1 MLLNENGVKNF
12 TNNQAEA
19 INKQFGQKFATVPS
33 LFENVLVRTKEFKKE
48 YIIKKADTM
57 GADRMRARPKAQL
70 QRAERR
76 ETLMKNFHNLDENQ
90 KMLQLIDTLEA
101 ISSA

>member
-1 MLLNENGVKNF
+1 
-12 TNNQAEA
+12 
-19 INKQFGQKFATVPS
+19 
-33 LFENVLVRTKEFKKE
+33 
-48 YIIKKADTM
+48 M

-76 ETLMKNFHNLDENQ
+76 ETLMQNFHNLPENQ
-90 KMLQLIDTLEA
+90 KLTQLIETLEA

>member
-1 MLLNENGVKNF
+1 MSE
-12 TNNQAEA
+12 
-19 INKQFGQKFATVPS
+19 
-33 LFENVLVRTKEFKKE
+33 VRTPNERIQKRL
-48 YIIKKADTM
+48 YNKKAETI

-76 ETLMKNFHNLDENQ
+76 ETLMQNFHNLHENQ
-90 KMLQLIDTLEA
+90 KLIQLIETLEA

>member
-1 MLLNENGVKNF
+1 
-12 TNNQAEA
+12 
-19 INKQFGQKFATVPS
+19 
-33 LFENVLVRTKEFKKE
+33 
-48 YIIKKADTM
+48 M
-57 GADRMRARPKAQL
+57 GADRMRKRPKAQL

-101 ISSA
+101 ISFV